1 MEKGQN
7 EVKEIM
13 EEIKEVQQ
21 ETGANQHDET
31 IVKLIVEAICKKH
44 ATKEARLLE
53 IERMQIE
60 SDKEFKKVAQ
70 QIEREKMEKEHSREI
85 TGMILDSVKWVT
97 GVASLT
103 TIVIFNKK
111 QNIAKINQGL

>member
-1 MEKGQN
+1 MEKTQN
-7 EVKEIM
+7 EVKEVLDEM
-13 EEIKEVQQ
+13 KEVKQ
-21 ETGANQHDET
+21 ETGTNQHDEA

-53 IERMQIE
+53 IEKMQIE
-60 SDKEFKKVAQ
+60 NDKEFKKVAQ
-70 QIEREKMEKEHSREI
+70 QIEREKMEKAHSREM
-85 TGMILDSVKWVT
+85 TEMILNSVKWVT